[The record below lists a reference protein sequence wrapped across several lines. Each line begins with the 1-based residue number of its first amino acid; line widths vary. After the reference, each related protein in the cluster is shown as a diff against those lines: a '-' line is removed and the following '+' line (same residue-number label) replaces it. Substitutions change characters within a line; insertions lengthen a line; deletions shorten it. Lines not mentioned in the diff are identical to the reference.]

1 MRMVTKQEV
10 EEAKRKMQEATDKYN
25 NLVLSLETYN
35 QLSDAQRLADLIHQ
49 KTCHSN
55 HIDQC
60 GYEYESWSKYS
71 PSSSRASY
79 LRKAEEMLKTSS
91 FDNAVLIL
99 EQL

>member
-1 MRMVTKQEV
+1 MVTQKQV
-10 EEAKRKMQEATDKYN
+10 EEAKIKMQEATDNYN
-25 NLVLSLETYN
+25 NLVQEFKEYN
-35 QLSDAQRLADLIHQ
+35 QLSEAQRLADLIHQ

-60 GYEYESWSKYS
+60 GYEYESWTSPDSSKK
-71 PSSSRASY
+71 SY
-79 LRKAEEMLKTSS
+79 LGKAEAMLKTSS